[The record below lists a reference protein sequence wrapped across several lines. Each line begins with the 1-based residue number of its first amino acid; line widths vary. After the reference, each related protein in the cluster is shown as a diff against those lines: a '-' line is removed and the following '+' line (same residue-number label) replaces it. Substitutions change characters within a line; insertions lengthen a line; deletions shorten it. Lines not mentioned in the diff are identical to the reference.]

1 MIKILKYLFF
11 RTILVIISL
20 HAIIPHPHSNEL
32 TKEKHV
38 ELHKK
43 SNSFIG
49 IIRLVFHESDDEIL
63 DDLIFAQFQTIKK
76 SDNKYKY
83 PTLSIVNKIQF
94 IVEKTEKGKKIK
106 WNANNFDR
114 LHFVIRN
121 GLRGPPFLN

>member
-106 WNANNFDR
+106 WNANNFDG
-114 LHFVIRN
+114 LLFVIRN